1 MPLPHPTD
9 LNTLFEVSRVSR
21 PRSKSIA
28 KGIVAGLIGGIV
40 ATAAKH
46 AVERAYPPRKDS
58 DPEPPVLVTR
68 KIGRLELTV
77 RQKRIAKQTMHWG
90 VGAATGAAYGAAAE
104 IYPAAT
110 SKQGASFGMALI
122 ALNQD
127 NILPAIG
134 FGEKKK
140 KTQSKREHTSEL
152 VSFVAYGVVTET
164 VRRIV
169 RRMID

>member
-1 MPLPHPTD
+1 MSKAR
-9 LNTLFEVSRVSR
+9 SR
-21 PRSKSIA
+21 SIA

-40 ATAAKH
+40 ATAVKN
-46 AVERAYPPRKDS
+46 AVERVYPPRKD
-58 DPEPPVLVTR
+58 DRDAAPDLVTP
-68 KIGRLELTV
+68 KVGRFELTV
-77 RQKRIAKQTMHWG
+77 AQKRVARQTMHWG
-90 VGAATGAAYGAAAE
+90 LGAAAGAAYGAAAE
-104 IYPAAT
+104 LYPAAT

-134 FGEKKK
+134 LGEKKP
-140 KTQSKREHTSEL
+140 QSKREHTSEL

-169 RRMID
+169 RRMIR